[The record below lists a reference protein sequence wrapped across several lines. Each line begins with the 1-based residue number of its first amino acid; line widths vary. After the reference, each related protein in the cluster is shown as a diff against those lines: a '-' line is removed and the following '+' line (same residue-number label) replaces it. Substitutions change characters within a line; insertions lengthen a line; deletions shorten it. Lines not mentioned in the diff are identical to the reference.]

1 MNLPKIRAGFVG
13 FGEAN
18 SIVRFHQMDA
28 EWATPSIFQFN
39 RARSK
44 GDTRTF
50 DPQSIERLDYMIY
63 CLKQQGI
70 YVYMDMLTYRQ
81 FRPGDDVD
89 AVDQL
94 PQAAKPYTYFDSRL
108 IALQKEF
115 ARDLWT
121 HINPY
126 TGLAYKDDPA
136 IALTEIKNESDLF
149 TQPAVLESYRSRLEE
164 LYRAWAERE
173 GLPVAGGQVDF
184 SRPDQQM
191 ACFLSQVMRDFYAG
205 MIAYLR
211 QIGVRIPIA
220 GTNWS
225 QTLGVTAA
233 QTTTDFNDSH
243 AYWDYP
249 WADPPGT
256 VRAAPMV
263 GATHNTFADLSFM
276 CAPERPFFVS
286 EWDQAYP
293 HVWRAES
300 PLAYAAI
307 AAFQGWGGATIH
319 TYRYSTWQPEERL
332 GGGTS
337 TINGVVYRNYFDTFN
352 DPAKFGLF
360 YHAAL
365 LLRRGDVRPR
375 KKRVAVRI
383 AEDMDAWMLKRAGDI
398 PALRLVEKHRLG
410 LALPGES
417 LDADTVVAV
426 DDVAELEGDEV
437 RSDTGELWRSWS
449 KRIGWIDTP
458 RTKAAYGFL
467 GEAGLIALQGLQLSV
482 QTPFAVIALSSLT
495 DDPIAGSDS
504 LLLTAV
510 GRCENSAVEYNE
522 DRTRQLNYG
531 RAPTLIEA
539 IEAQIG
545 MATVRPN
552 LKVWVI
558 SDKGEAV
565 TRLPT
570 EYKDGVLRFEIG
582 PQPRWNPSTMVYLI
596 KV

>member
-1 MNLPKIRAGFVG
+1 VVEPADGWRGYVPTR
-13 FGEAN
+13 EA
-18 SIVRFHQMDA
+18 
-28 EWATPSIFQFN
+28 
-39 RARSK
+39 
-44 GDTRTF
+44 
-50 DPQSIERLDYMIY
+50 
-63 CLKQQGI
+63 
-70 YVYMDMLTYRQ
+70 
-81 FRPGDDVD
+81 
-89 AVDQL
+89 
-94 PQAAKPYTYFDSRL
+94 
-108 IALQKEF
+108 F
-115 ARDLWT
+115 A
-121 HINPY
+121 H
-126 TGLAYKDDPA
+126 
-136 IALTEIKNESDLF
+136 
-149 TQPAVLESYRSRLEE
+149 
-164 LYRAWAERE
+164 
-173 GLPVAGGQVDF
+173 GGYE
-184 SRPDQQM
+184 
-191 ACFLSQVMRDFYAG
+191 A
-205 MIAYLR
+205 
-211 QIGVRIPIA
+211 
-220 GTNWS
+220 
-225 QTLGVTAA
+225 
-233 QTTTDFNDSH
+233 
-243 AYWDYP
+243 
-249 WADPPGT
+249 
-256 VRAAPMV
+256 
-263 GATHNTFADLSFM
+263 
-276 CAPERPFFVS
+276 
-286 EWDQAYP
+286 
-293 HVWRAES
+293 
-300 PLAYAAI
+300 
-307 AAFQGWGGATIH
+307 
-319 TYRYSTWQPEERL
+319 RL

-337 TINGVVYRNYFDTFN
+337 MINGVVYRNYFDAFN

-365 LLRRGDVRPR
+365 LLRRGDVRPG
-375 KKRVAVRI
+375 KKCVAVRI

-539 IEAQIG
+539 IEAQVG
-545 MATVRPN
+545 MATVHPD

-558 SDKGEAV
+558 SDKGEAA
-565 TRLPT
+565 TRLAT

-582 PQPRWNPSTMVYLI
+582 PQPRWSPSTMVYLI